1 MFSRNSLGMILNFSM
16 HSDWELVMLCSPD
29 RKHGSHLVPNELA
42 QPVISSVEKEERTA
56 DICEV
61 LQTCSLWKLA
71 ERRFSH
77 WKSLSE
83 SPVRYPGTSTCLWID
98 ILYHG
103 KGKYSQ
109 WTVESQLL
117 LFGCCQAHQTSGLEL
132 KALNEKDDTHSGTY
146 INLHQHPMKSLESG
160 LQSCP
165 NIVVFN
171 NLVIL

>member
-83 SPVRYPGTSTCLWID
+83 SPVIYPGTSTCLWID

-103 KGKYSQ
+103 KGKQPLRS
-109 WTVESQLL
+109 VDRKIPVSPFLL
-117 LFGCCQAHQTSGLEL
+117 LSGPPNFRFGAESTKLKRWHTQWHLYQFTSTSYEVPGVRSSVLP
-132 KALNEKDDTHSGTY
+132 KHSC
-146 INLHQHPMKSLESG
+146 IQ
-160 LQSCP
+160 
-165 NIVVFN
+165 
-171 NLVIL
+171 